1 MVIGIVALVAA
12 IVSAVI
18 CACADGFGS
27 LAWLWM
33 LPVGW
38 LGAFVGVLLL
48 VFLLV
53 LKCTKIIALSSIL
66 SAGAVVVYA
75 LVTGA
80 SLPVVLALLLFAALI
95 LVRHKAN
102 LARMR
107 RREENKVSWI

>member
-1 MVIGIVALVAA
+1 MKIAA
-12 IVSAVI
+12 DTATLYGFLFGLFV
-18 CACADGFGS
+18 CAGYGS
-27 LAWLWM
+27 FLFFF
-33 LPVGW
+33 P
-38 LGAFVGVLLL
+38 LL

-53 LKCTKIIALSSIL
+53 LKCAKIIALSSIL

-80 SLPVVLALLLFAALI
+80 SLPVVLALLFFAVLI
-95 LVRHKAN
+95 LARHKAN

>member
-1 MVIGIVALVAA
+1 MKIVADTATLYGFLFGL
-12 IVSAVI
+12 IV
-18 CACADGFGS
+18 CAGYGPF
-27 LAWLWM
+27 LFFF
-33 LPVGW
+33 P
-38 LGAFVGVLLL
+38 LL

-75 LVTGA
+75 LAAGA

-102 LARMR
+102 LARIR

>member
-1 MVIGIVALVAA
+1 MKIAA
-12 IVSAVI
+12 DTAPLYGFLFGLFV
-18 CACADGFGS
+18 CAGYGPF
-27 LAWLWM
+27 LFFFPL
-33 LPVGW
+33 
-38 LGAFVGVLLL
+38 LG
-48 VFLLV
+48 FLLV
-53 LKCTKIIALSSIL
+53 LKCAKIIALSSIL

-75 LVTGA
+75 LAAGA